1 MGIDK
6 SKMKSSIKLNCLEE
20 NMKHVIA
27 FDVSMGKS
35 YVVIY
40 NGVKKCIF
48 EGEIKHTKPE
58 FEKLRERINE
68 LIEGYGEQPNIVF
81 ESTGVY
87 SRQLERF
94 MQENNYSYCVLN
106 PLEAKKQCDSL
117 RIHKTDKSDA
127 HQLALTHFTASRR
140 ETNGTD
146 NFFHQLKS
154 LSRFYSELDDELSVI
169 RGRMHKV
176 IQLTFPELEKLF
188 TSKSE
193 LFLNIVQLFPHPDFV
208 QGLSKT
214 IIKNK
219 IRANTNKN
227 ISAAIAEN
235 KAIAL
240 IEASLQSYPAVSSS
254 DVMCEQVRSYAKR
267 YQDLLQ
273 QKEQCIKDM
282 VHLAEER
289 SEYQVVLSFPG
300 IGPNTAVR
308 LMAEMGNIHRFENNK
323 QLNAFAGIDIRRFQS
338 GKTFFKDKINKRGN
352 KHLRKLLFLIIQNMI
367 KQRRFGHNHIVEYY
381 DKLKTQPYNKCHK
394 VASIACVNK
403 LLKNLFYL
411 ITHNINYDYR
421 LATKS

>member
-1 MGIDK
+1 
-6 SKMKSSIKLNCLEE
+6 
-20 NMKHVIA
+20 MKHVIA

-35 YVVIY
+35 YMVIY
-40 NGVKKCIF
+40 DDLKKCIY
-48 EGEIKHTKPE
+48 EGELKHTRPE
-58 FEKLRERINE
+58 LERLRKRINE
-68 LIEGYGEQPNIVF
+68 LIDGYGEQPSIVF

-94 MQENNYSYCVLN
+94 MQENHYNYCALN

-117 RIHKTDKSDA
+117 RINKTDKSDA
-127 HQLALTHFTASRR
+127 HKLALTHFSTSRR
-140 ETNGTD
+140 ETTGTE
-146 NFFHQLKS
+146 NLFHQLKS

-169 RGRMHKV
+169 RSRMHKV
-176 IQLTFPELEKLF
+176 IQLTFPELEIVF
-188 TSKSE
+188 TSKSD

-208 QGLSKT
+208 HGLSKT

-227 ISAAIAEN
+227 ISGAIAEN

-240 IEASLQSYPAVSSS
+240 IEASQQSYPAVSSS
-254 DVMCEQVRSYAKR
+254 DVICEQLRSYAKR
-267 YQDLLQ
+267 YQELLH
-273 QKEQCIKDM
+273 QKEKCINEM

-289 SEYQVVLSFPG
+289 SEYNVILSFPG

-308 LMAEMGNIHRFENNK
+308 LMAEIGDIHRFENNK
-323 QLNAFAGIDIRRFQS
+323 QLNAYAGIDIRRFQS

-403 LLKNLFYL
+403 LLKNVFFL
-411 ITHNINYDYR
+411 ITHNKNYDYG
-421 LATKS
+421 LASKS

>member
-1 MGIDK
+1 
-6 SKMKSSIKLNCLEE
+6 
-20 NMKHVIA
+20 MKHVIA

-35 YVVIY
+35 YMVIY
-40 NGVKKCIF
+40 TGLRKCIF
-48 EGEIKHTKPE
+48 EAEINHNKPE
-58 FEKLRERINE
+58 FEKLRLRIDE
-68 LIEGYGEQPNIVF
+68 LIEGYGEQPYIVF

-94 MQENNYSYCVLN
+94 MQDHQYSYCLLN

-127 HQLALTHFTASRR
+127 HQLALTHFSTSRR
-140 ETNGTD
+140 ESNGTD
-146 NFFHQLKS
+146 SLFLQLKS
-154 LSRFYSELDDELSVI
+154 LSRFYSELDDELSVT
-169 RGRMHKV
+169 RNRMHKV

-188 TSKSE
+188 TSKSD
-193 LFLNIVQLFPHPDFV
+193 LFLNIVQLFPHPDLV

-227 ISAAIAEN
+227 ISGTIAEK

-240 IEASLQSYPAVSSS
+240 IEASQLSYPAVSST
-254 DVMCEQVRSYAKR
+254 DVLCEQLRSYAKR

-273 QKEQCIKDM
+273 QKEKCIEDM
-282 VHLAEER
+282 VHIAEKR
-289 SEYQVVLSFPG
+289 KEYKVLLSFPG
-300 IGPNTAVR
+300 IGLNTAVR
-308 LMAEMGNIHRFENNK
+308 LIAEIGNIHRFENNK
-323 QLNAFAGIDIRRFQS
+323 QLNAYAGIDIRRFQS
-338 GKTFFKDKINKRGN
+338 GKTFFRDKINKRGN

-367 KQRRFGHNHIVEYY
+367 KQRRHGNNHIVEYY

-403 LLKNLFYL
+403 LLKIIFYL
-411 ITHNINYDYR
+411 ITHNMNYDYR
-421 LATKS
+421 LAPKS